1 MITSYVINQSNAL
14 TCNYAVN
21 THITLPFFALKM
33 KKEKLKVNTLMGLYD
48 LLLS

>member
-1 MITSYVINQSNAL
+1 MITSYVINQSNAF

-33 KKEKLKVNTLMGLYD
+33 KVTELSLM
-48 LLLS
+48 